1 MSQVLDRTRIQDID
15 ALRGFAL
22 LGILIVNITFAASGF
37 PIHLAQN
44 PAYDS
49 WLDHAVHW
57 LSSAFVDMKFY
68 LLFSFLF
75 GYSFQLQM
83 EAAQRAGAAF
93 RPRMLRRLGGLFV
106 LGALHGVFLITG
118 DILSVYAI
126 IGLVLLAMRRV
137 KDRTALLVA
146 GVIYVYL
153 FITLAVAALFVDST
167 QFMDPTTAVAAAQE
181 TTANLAGSFS
191 DVIGEHVRALPTYG
205 LSLLTVQGPTT
216 LAAFLIGMVSGRRR
230 LLQNTHGAD
239 ALLRLIQLVGFAI
252 GITGG
257 LVYASGGNGDTRAVL
272 MSVMTAPFLT
282 AAYVASLLRI
292 MHSDLGQDIRQLLA
306 PAGQM
311 ALSNYLGQSV
321 ATMVIFTGVGFG
333 LAGQVSP
340 LETVGLAVGIFV
352 LQVLLSH
359 VWLSSFRYGRSKGC
373 CGRSPTRPPPAG
385 GFRPRD
391 GRGASG
397 SCGWCA
403 RSRWWKQ
410 ACG

>member
-1 MSQVLDRTRIQDID
+1 MLDGMSQVRTRIQDVD

-37 PIHLAQN
+37 PIHLAKD

-49 WLDHAVHW
+49 WLDHSVHW

-75 GYSFQLQM
+75 GYSFQLQL

-126 IGLVLLAMRRV
+126 IGLVLLGMRRV
-137 KDRTALLVA
+137 KDRTALIVA
-146 GVIYVYL
+146 GAIYAYL
-153 FITLAVAALFVDST
+153 FVTLAAATFFTSQLV
-167 QFMDPTTAVAAAQE
+167 DPTTAVAAAQQ

-191 DVIGEHVRALPTYG
+191 DIIGEHIRALPTYG

-216 LAAFLIGMVSGRRR
+216 LAAFLIGMVVGRRR
-230 LLQNTHGAD
+230 LLQNVTGNEAV
-239 ALLRLIQLVGFAI
+239 LRLIQLIGFTV

-257 LVYASGGNGDTRAVL
+257 VFYASDGGNGTTGAVL
-272 MSVMTAPFLT
+272 TSVLTAPFLT
-282 AAYVASLLRI
+282 AAYVATLLRV
-292 MHSDLGQDIRQLLA
+292 MHTDRGEDIRRLLA
-306 PAGQM
+306 PAGRM

-321 ATMVIFTGVGFG
+321 ATVLIFTGVGFG
-333 LAGQVSP
+333 LVGQVSP
-340 LETVGLAVGIFV
+340 LETVGLAAGIFL
-352 LQVLLSH
+352 LQIIASH
-359 VWLSSFRYGRSKGC
+359 IWLSTFRYG
-373 CGRSPTRPPPAG
+373 PVE
-385 GFRPRD
+385 
-391 GRGASG
+391 GALRAVTNATAPSWRQVG
-397 SCGWCA
+397 
-403 RSRWWKQ
+403 Q
-410 ACG
+410 AA

>member
-1 MSQVLDRTRIQDID
+1 MGQVLERARIQDVD

-22 LGILIVNITFAASGF
+22 LGILVVNITFAASGY
-37 PIHLAQN
+37 PIHVAED
-44 PAYDS
+44 PAYSS
-49 WLDHAVHW
+49 WLDHSVRW
-57 LSSAFVDMKFY
+57 LSSVFVDMKFY

-83 EAAQRAGAAF
+83 QAAQRVGASF

-106 LGALHGVFLITG
+106 LGVLHGIFLITG

-126 IGLVLLAMRRV
+126 IGLLLVAMRRV

-146 GVIYVYL
+146 GAIYAYL
-153 FITLAVAALFVDST
+153 FVTLAIAALFLDTSAVL
-167 QFMDPTTAVAAAQE
+167 DPTTAVAAAQG
-181 TTANLAGSFS
+181 TAANLAGSFS

-216 LAAFLIGMVSGRRR
+216 LAAFLVGMVAGRRR
-230 LLQNTHGAD
+230 LLQNVDGSD

-292 MHSDLGQDIRQLLA
+292 MHSDRGEDLRRLLA
-306 PAGQM
+306 PAGRM

-321 ATMVIFTGVGFG
+321 ATLLIFTGAGFG
-333 LAGQVSP
+333 LVGQVSP
-340 LETVGLAVGIFV
+340 LETVGFAVGIFV
-352 LQVLLSH
+352 LQVMLSH
-359 VWLSSFRYGRSKGC
+359 AWLSSFHYGPVEGLLRAVTNATAPSW
-373 CGRSPTRPPPAG
+373 RA
-385 GFRPRD
+385 
-391 GRGASG
+391 
-397 SCGWCA
+397 
-403 RSRWWKQ
+403 Q
-410 ACG
+410 AA

>member
-22 LGILIVNITFAASGF
+22 LGILVVNITFAASGF

-44 PAYDS
+44 SAYDS
-49 WLDHAVHW
+49 WLDHSVHW

-93 RPRMLRRLGGLFV
+93 KPRMLRRLGGLFV

-146 GVIYVYL
+146 GGIYVYL
-153 FITLAVAALFVDST
+153 FVTLGVAALFVDST

-191 DVIGEHVRALPTYG
+191 DVIGEHIRALPTYG

-216 LAAFLIGMVSGRRR
+216 LAAFLIGMVAGRRR

-292 MHSDLGQDIRQLLA
+292 MHSDRGQDIRQLLA

-321 ATMVIFTGVGFG
+321 ATMLIFTGVGFG

-359 VWLSSFRYGRSKGC
+359 VWLSSFRYGPVEGVLRAVTNRTAPSW
-373 CGRSPTRPPPAG
+373 RL
-385 GFRPRD
+385 
-391 GRGASG
+391 
-397 SCGWCA
+397 
-403 RSRWWKQ
+403 Q
-410 ACG
+410 AA

>member
-22 LGILIVNITFAASGF
+22 LGILVVNITFAASGF

-49 WLDHAVHW
+49 WLDHSVHW
-57 LSSAFVDMKFY
+57 VSSAFVDMKFY

-126 IGLVLLAMRRV
+126 IGLVLLSMRRV

-146 GVIYVYL
+146 GGIYVYL

-216 LAAFLIGMVSGRRR
+216 LAAFLIGMVAGRRR
-230 LLQNTHGAD
+230 LLQNTHDAD

-257 LVYASGGNGDTRAVL
+257 LVYAAGGNGDTRAVL

-292 MHSDLGQDIRQLLA
+292 MHSDRGEDIRRLLA
-306 PAGQM
+306 PAGRM

-321 ATMVIFTGVGFG
+321 ATMLIFTGVGFG

-340 LETVGLAVGIFV
+340 LETVGFAVGIFT
-352 LQVLLSH
+352 LQLLLSH
-359 VWLSSFRYGRSKGC
+359 LWLNSYRYG
-373 CGRSPTRPPPAG
+373 PVE
-385 GFRPRD
+385 
-391 GRGASG
+391 GALRAVTNGTAPS
-397 SCGWCA
+397 W
-403 RSRWWKQ
+403 RKLTQ
-410 ACG
+410 AA

>member
-22 LGILIVNITFAASGF
+22 LGILVVNITFAASGF
-37 PIHLAQN
+37 PIHLAQD
-44 PAYDS
+44 PAYGS
-49 WLDHAVHW
+49 WLDHSVHW
-57 LSSAFVDMKFY
+57 VSSAFVDMKFY

-126 IGLVLLAMRRV
+126 IGLILLAMRRV

-146 GVIYVYL
+146 GGIYVYL
-153 FITLAVAALFVDST
+153 FVTLGVAALFMDST
-167 QFMDPTTAVAAAQE
+167 QLMDPTAAVAAAQE

-216 LAAFLIGMVSGRRR
+216 LAAFLVGMVAGRRR
-230 LLQNTHGAD
+230 LLQNLHGAD

-257 LVYASGGNGDTRAVL
+257 VVYASGGNGDTTAVL

-292 MHSDLGQDIRQLLA
+292 MHSDRGQDIRQLLA

-321 ATMVIFTGVGFG
+321 ATMLIFTGVGFG

-340 LETVGLAVGIFV
+340 VETVGLAVGIFV

-359 VWLSSFRYGRSKGC
+359 VWLSSFRYGPVEGLLRAVTNRTAPSW
-373 CGRSPTRPPPAG
+373 RL
-385 GFRPRD
+385 
-391 GRGASG
+391 
-397 SCGWCA
+397 
-403 RSRWWKQ
+403 Q
-410 ACG
+410 AA

>member
-1 MSQVLDRTRIQDID
+1 
-15 ALRGFAL
+15 
-22 LGILIVNITFAASGF
+22 
-37 PIHLAQN
+37 
-44 PAYDS
+44 
-49 WLDHAVHW
+49 
-57 LSSAFVDMKFY
+57 MKFY

-83 EAAQRAGAAF
+83 QAAQRAGAAF

-126 IGLVLLAMRRV
+126 IGLVLLGMRRV

-146 GVIYVYL
+146 GGIYAYL
-153 FITLAVAALFVDST
+153 FITLALAALFVDTT
-167 QFMDPTTAVAAAQE
+167 QLTDPTTAVAAAQE

-216 LAAFLIGMVSGRRR
+216 LAAFLVGMVAGRRR

-292 MHSDLGQDIRQLLA
+292 MHSDRGEEIRQLLA

-321 ATMVIFTGVGFG
+321 ATMLIFTGVGFG
-333 LAGQVSP
+333 LSGQVSP

-352 LQVLLSH
+352 VQVLLSH
-359 VWLSSFRYGRSKGC
+359 VWLSSFRYGPVEGLLRAVTNGTAPSWRKL
-373 CGRSPTRPPPAG
+373 T
-385 GFRPRD
+385 
-391 GRGASG
+391 
-397 SCGWCA
+397 
-403 RSRWWKQ
+403 Q
-410 ACG
+410 AA

>member
-22 LGILIVNITFAASGF
+22 LGILVVNITFAASGF

-49 WLDHAVHW
+49 WLDHSVHW
-57 LSSAFVDMKFY
+57 LSSVFVDMKFY

-83 EAAQRAGAAF
+83 QAAQRAGAAF
-93 RPRMLRRLGGLFV
+93 RPRILRRLGGLFV

-146 GVIYVYL
+146 GGIYAYL
-153 FITLAVAALFVDST
+153 FITLALAALFVDTT
-167 QFMDPTTAVAAAQE
+167 QFTDPTTAVAAAQE

-216 LAAFLIGMVSGRRR
+216 LAAFLVGMVAGRRR

-257 LVYASGGNGDTRAVL
+257 LVYAAGGNGDTRAVL

-292 MHSDLGQDIRQLLA
+292 MHSDRGEEIRQLLA

-321 ATMVIFTGVGFG
+321 ATMLIFTGVGFG
-333 LAGQVSP
+333 LSGQVSP
-340 LETVGLAVGIFV
+340 LETVGFAVGVFV

-359 VWLSSFRYGRSKGC
+359 VWLSSFRYGPVEGVLRAVTNGTAPSWRKL
-373 CGRSPTRPPPAG
+373 T
-385 GFRPRD
+385 
-391 GRGASG
+391 
-397 SCGWCA
+397 
-403 RSRWWKQ
+403 Q
-410 ACG
+410 AA

>member
-1 MSQVLDRTRIQDID
+1 MGQVLDRTRIQDID

-37 PIHLAQN
+37 PIHLAQD
-44 PAYDS
+44 PAHSS
-49 WLDHAVHW
+49 WLDEGVHW

-83 EAAQRAGAAF
+83 QAAQRAGAAF
-93 RPRMLRRLGGLFV
+93 KPRMLRRLGGLFV
-106 LGALHGVFLITG
+106 LGVLHGVFLITG

-126 IGLVLLAMRRV
+126 IGLLLLAMRRV

-146 GVIYVYL
+146 AGIYVYL
-153 FITLAVAALFVDST
+153 FISLGIAALFVDST
-167 QFMDPTTAVAAAQE
+167 QFIDPATAVAAAQE

-191 DVIGEHVRALPTYG
+191 DVIGEHLRALPTYG

-216 LAAFLIGMVSGRRR
+216 LAAFLVGMVAGRRR

-292 MHSDLGQDIRQLLA
+292 MHSDRGEDIRALLA
-306 PAGQM
+306 PAGRM

-321 ATMVIFTGVGFG
+321 ATMLIFTGVGFG

-340 LETVGLAVGIFV
+340 LETLGFAAGIFT
-352 LQVLLSH
+352 LQLLLSH
-359 VWLSSFRYGRSKGC
+359 LWLSSYRYG
-373 CGRSPTRPPPAG
+373 PVE
-385 GFRPRD
+385 
-391 GRGASG
+391 GALRAVTNGTAPS
-397 SCGWCA
+397 W
-403 RSRWWKQ
+403 RKLTQ
-410 ACG
+410 AA

>member
-22 LGILIVNITFAASGF
+22 LGILVVNITFAASGF

-49 WLDHAVHW
+49 WLDHSVHW
-57 LSSAFVDMKFY
+57 VSSTFVDMKFY

-146 GVIYVYL
+146 GGIYVYM

-216 LAAFLIGMVSGRRR
+216 LAAFLIGMVAGRRR
-230 LLQNTHGAD
+230 LLQNTHDAD

-257 LVYASGGNGDTRAVL
+257 LVYAAGGNGDTRAVL

-282 AAYVASLLRI
+282 AAYVASLLRL
-292 MHSDLGQDIRQLLA
+292 MHSDRGEDIRRLLA
-306 PAGQM
+306 PAGRM

-321 ATMVIFTGVGFG
+321 ATMLIFTGVGFG

-340 LETVGLAVGIFV
+340 LETVGFAVGIFT
-352 LQVLLSH
+352 LQLLLSH
-359 VWLSSFRYGRSKGC
+359 LWLNSYRYG
-373 CGRSPTRPPPAG
+373 PVE
-385 GFRPRD
+385 
-391 GRGASG
+391 GALRAVTNGTAPS
-397 SCGWCA
+397 W
-403 RSRWWKQ
+403 RKLTQ
-410 ACG
+410 AA

>member
-22 LGILIVNITFAASGF
+22 LGILVVNITFAASGY

-49 WLDHAVHW
+49 WLDHSVHW

-93 RPRMLRRLGGLFV
+93 KPRMLRRLGGLFV

-146 GVIYVYL
+146 GGIYVYL
-153 FITLAVAALFVDST
+153 FITLGVAALFVDST
-167 QFMDPTTAVAAAQE
+167 QFLDPTTAVAAAQE

-216 LAAFLIGMVSGRRR
+216 LAAFLIGMVAGRRR
-230 LLQNTHGAD
+230 LLQNPHGAD
-239 ALLRLIQLVGFAI
+239 ALLRLSQLVGFAI

-292 MHSDLGQDIRQLLA
+292 MHSDRGQDIRQLLA

-321 ATMVIFTGVGFG
+321 ATMLIFTGVGFG

-359 VWLSSFRYGRSKGC
+359 VWLSSFRYGPVEGVLRAVTNRTAPSW
-373 CGRSPTRPPPAG
+373 RL
-385 GFRPRD
+385 
-391 GRGASG
+391 
-397 SCGWCA
+397 
-403 RSRWWKQ
+403 Q
-410 ACG
+410 AA

>member
-22 LGILIVNITFAASGF
+22 LGILVVNITFAASGF
-37 PIHLAQN
+37 PIHLARN

-49 WLDHAVHW
+49 WLDHSVHW

-93 RPRMLRRLGGLFV
+93 KPRMLRRLGGLFV

-126 IGLVLLAMRRV
+126 IGLILLAMRRV

-146 GVIYVYL
+146 AAIYAYL
-153 FITLAVAALFVDST
+153 FLTLAVAAIFVDST
-167 QFMDPTTAVAAAQE
+167 QFIDPTTAVAAAQE

-191 DVIGEHVRALPTYG
+191 DVIGEHLRALPTYG

-216 LAAFLIGMVSGRRR
+216 LAAFLIGMVVGRRR
-230 LLQNTHGAD
+230 LLQGLSGNEAV
-239 ALLRLIQLVGFAI
+239 LRLIQLVGFTV
-252 GITGG
+252 GISGG
-257 LVYASGGNGDTRAVL
+257 VYYASVGGNGDTSAVL
-272 MSVMTAPFLT
+272 ISVLTAPFLT
-282 AAYVASLLRI
+282 AAYVATLLRF
-292 MHSDLGQDIRQLLA
+292 MHSDRGEDIRRLLA
-306 PAGQM
+306 PAGRM

-321 ATMVIFTGVGFG
+321 ATLLTFTGVGFG

-340 LETVGLAVGIFV
+340 LETVGFAVGIFV

-359 VWLSSFRYGRSKGC
+359 VWLSSFRYGPVEGVLRAVTNG
-373 CGRSPTRPPPAG
+373 AA
-385 GFRPRD
+385 PRW
-391 GRGASG
+391 RV
-397 SCGWCA
+397 
-403 RSRWWKQ
+403 Q
-410 ACG
+410 AA